1 MTFTAFPQSFSINGK
16 SVGIGEGKTGKNPD
30 SVVVVCESD
39 CVSVCVG
46 EGVGVGVGGIGCNA
60 KYAYGLDRVEK
71 GSAII
76 FLIFLKSI
84 ADCPI
89 SKLHGLLVVFL
100 CPADIGGI
108 SALRAN
114 IGVS

>member
-30 SVVVVCESD
+30 PVVVVCESD
-39 CVSVCVG
+39 YVSVCVG
-46 EGVGVGVGGIGCNA
+46 EGVGVGGIGCNA

>member
-1 MTFTAFPQSFSINGK
+1 M
-16 SVGIGEGKTGKNPD
+16 GIGEGKTGENPD

-39 CVSVCVG
+39 SVSVCVG
-46 EGVGVGVGGIGCNA
+46 EGVGVGGIGCNA

-84 ADCPI
+84 AD
-89 SKLHGLLVVFL
+89 
-100 CPADIGGI
+100 
-108 SALRAN
+108 
-114 IGVS
+114 